1 MQSNGDNQKG
11 DEEEY
16 YKPPS
21 AALTLSQRRDQSS
34 MNQKDPFRNKGKRQ
48 AQNEVEA
55 YSRDWVVM
63 KVREELGYDF
73 ENPYKNEEDEKELH
87 MKNELEKESEIDER
101 LTKAKQRKQVY
112 D

>member
-1 MQSNGDNQKG
+1 M
-11 DEEEY
+11 
-16 YKPPS
+16 
-21 AALTLSQRRDQSS
+21 
-34 MNQKDPFRNKGKRQ
+34 
-48 AQNEVEA
+48 
-55 YSRDWVVM
+55 M

-73 ENPYKNEEDEKELH
+73 DNPYKNEEDEKELH